1 MKPVR
6 DWPFSY
12 KLVLSY
18 LLLLL
23 ISVLTVGLFAYTNS
37 VQTMRDKTRD
47 NLQGTLRQ
55 IRDNIHY
62 HTSDLERITDMLY
75 FNQSLHSALR
85 RYEQGWYS
93 YETMTKTMMPTLEN
107 LLNYTSF
114 NIGLSVYLKNDTL
127 PELYYSD
134 TEVNPLLGKKRYEVF
149 HLSRIEEEGWY
160 KTLALSGEFA
170 ENHQWRQVQNDES
183 YRNISLLQRFDDIQQ
198 MKHIGVLRVTV
209 QLKDLL
215 QAVDYRNIG
224 GSSTLIVRDADGRVM
239 MESAAEDAG
248 PDGGSGDTKRLLL
261 TEPLDGLGWR
271 LEASIPESLFD
282 DSARRVRSM
291 TVMVCLVSV
300 AAMTLLGMA
309 VSGYLTRRIRRI
321 VVSLNAFRD
330 GDLGRRITFRGND
343 EFAQI
348 AAAFNKMGMNIE
360 ELIQQNYMAD
370 LQKKEAELESLQAQI
385 NPHFLYNTLS
395 SISRLAQFGD
405 MEKLQLLVQE
415 LAKFYRLSLNRGEI
429 ITTVAKE
436 VDHAK
441 AYVAIQCI
449 KHGTRLQ
456 VYYDIDPN
464 ALSCSTVKLILQ
476 PMIENAL
483 EHAWFGSSLGIRL
496 VVVKRDREVV
506 FKVIDNGIGMSPDTI
521 TRILDP
527 EGTRIGYGIR
537 NVDSRVRLHYGETYG
552 VRMASGPGIG
562 TCVEIVVPCQG

>member
-6 DWPFSY
+6 DWPFRY

-23 ISVLTVGLFAYTNS
+23 ISVWSVGWFAYTNS
-37 VQTMRDKTRD
+37 VQTTRDKTRD

-55 IRDNIHY
+55 VRDNIRY
-62 HTSDLERITDMLY
+62 HTADLERITDMLY

-114 NIGLSVYLKNDTL
+114 NIGLSVYLKNDSL

-134 TEVNPLLGKKRYEVF
+134 TEANPLLGKKRYEIF
-149 HLSRIEEEGWY
+149 HVSRIEEEGWY
-160 KTLALSGEFA
+160 KTLVHSGEFA
-170 ENHQWRQVQNDES
+170 DHHQWRQVEKDER
-183 YRNISLLQRFDDIQQ
+183 YGNISLIQRFDDIQQ
-198 MKHIGVLRVTV
+198 MKNIGILRVTV

-224 GSSTLIVRDADGRVM
+224 GSSTLTVRDADGRIVL
-239 MESAAEDAG
+239 ESAPEGAAPAGGPADA
-248 PDGGSGDTKRLLL
+248 RLLL

-271 LEASIPESLFD
+271 LEASIPESVFD
-282 DSARRVRSM
+282 ESARRVRSM

-321 VVSLNAFRD
+321 VSSLNAFRD
-330 GDLGRRITFRGND
+330 GDLSRRIPFRGND

-429 ITTVAKE
+429 VTTVAKE
-436 VDHAK
+436 VEHAK

-449 KHGTRLQ
+449 KHGARLQ
-456 VYYDIDPN
+456 VYYDIDPD
-464 ALSCSTVKLILQ
+464 ALACSTVKLILQ
-476 PMIENAL
+476 PIIENAL

-496 VVVKRDREVV
+496 VVQKRGAEVV
-506 FKVIDNGIGMSPDTI
+506 FKVIDNGIGMSPDI
-521 TRILDP
+521 IPRILDP
-527 EGTRIGYGIR
+527 EGPRIGYGIR
-537 NVDSRVRLHYGETYG
+537 NVDSRIRLHDGKAYG
-552 VRMASGPGIG
+552 VRIASGPGIG
-562 TCVEIVVPCQG
+562 TCVEIVVPCRD